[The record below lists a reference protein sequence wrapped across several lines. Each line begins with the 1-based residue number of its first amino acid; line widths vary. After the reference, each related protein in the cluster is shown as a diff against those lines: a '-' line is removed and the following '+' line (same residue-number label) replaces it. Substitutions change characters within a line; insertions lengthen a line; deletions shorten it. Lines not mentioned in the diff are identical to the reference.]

1 MSELGTYLK
10 TLSGAQGR
18 SNMATAT
25 HETDEPIL
33 RGLDTVRV
41 KKEEVEKKVK
51 ENRDEH
57 RKIFEEAF
65 DGWKAKYVEWL
76 EVTLAQAREGKELG
90 SRFALTRPED
100 HTRDYDQVLTMLAM
114 SQDAELEL
122 SAHEFANY
130 IMDEWG
136 WQHSFL
142 MASMSSGS
150 HIAEGK
156 FSDTYGNQ

>member
-1 MSELGTYLK
+1 MSELGTYLQ
-10 TLSGAQGR
+10 TLEG

-25 HETDEPIL
+25 VEEPAL

-41 KKEEVEKKVK
+41 KKEEVVKKVQA
-51 ENRDEH
+51 NRDEH

-76 EVTLAQAREGKELG
+76 EVTLAQAREGKQLG
-90 SRFALTRPED
+90 SRFTLTRPED

-114 SQDAELEL
+114 SQDDELEL

-136 WQHSFL
+136 WQQSFL

-150 HIAEGK
+150 STAEGK
-156 FSDTYGNQ
+156 FSETYGS